1 MKNKRRTTVTFI
13 IAMFLVGVLIISIFS
28 SCEAKRND
36 IETELEE
43 QRENGINEHIFFA
56 SAITVKNTEN
66 GMSVSLDE
74 ETVTKVISVLNE
86 STWKND
92 NTKTYCPYIFNVD
105 DRVNIYYSSE
115 AGLFNDNNNGIHLV
129 LNQSQK
135 EYINSIINATQINDQ
150 TSEEAFIETTDTDSS
165 VNSTDTSSV
174 TEKETESNIIP
185 YEIKNGMSYDDVVAI
200 LGVEYTE
207 LESNCFWTLSDGSTL
222 QVSFDKS
229 SIVNDVYNYTV
240 RETGIK
246 RPADISEVER
256 ITVAYM
262 GYKATEI
269 EISDAQTIS
278 EIIEMIKNTE
288 SNYIESTRGYYGCE
302 YNISIVLKSGETFYF
317 DIWSKNMYSTNEYK
331 SNDNYSMISYIDVS
345 ELYNYMKE
353 HFPEEMFRSK

>member
-129 LNQSQK
+129 LTQSQK
-135 EYINSIINATQINDQ
+135 EYINSIINATQINGQ

-185 YEIKNGMSYDDVVAI
+185 SEIKNGMSYDDVVAI

-240 RETGIK
+240 RETGI
-246 RPADISEVER
+246 
-256 ITVAYM
+256 
-262 GYKATEI
+262 
-269 EISDAQTIS
+269 
-278 EIIEMIKNTE
+278 
-288 SNYIESTRGYYGCE
+288 
-302 YNISIVLKSGETFYF
+302 
-317 DIWSKNMYSTNEYK
+317 
-331 SNDNYSMISYIDVS
+331 
-345 ELYNYMKE
+345 
-353 HFPEEMFRSK
+353 